1 MMRRLAA
8 LVAPAAL
15 ALAVGSAAPAAACPP
30 PSVEV
35 LFHSCWGDEA
45 RLAVAL
51 LPEDLP
57 LPPAPEAGRRLVVT
71 GAYTAREP
79 RADGYPK
86 PVGLF
91 VQAGRV
97 INPNLGRMDGV
108 LITDPASGK
117 PALHHRTRVPLGDGR
132 YDLTRLEE
140 RRVFLDRA
148 VAAGLSVLQ
157 SHLLIVDG
165 RVDVREQEG
174 APAFVRRLL
183 FTDAD
188 GFGIYQT
195 TASLTLLEAAGQLAA
210 EHAPR
215 LALNLDMG
223 SYDYCRIAE
232 GGTETGCGLLGNV
245 DPGKLSNLLVLS
257 LE

>member
-1 MMRRLAA
+1 MTRRLAA

-15 ALAVGSAAPAAACPP
+15 ALIVGSAAPAAACPP
-30 PSVEV
+30 PSAEV
-35 LFHSCWGDEA
+35 LFHSCWGEA
-45 RLAVAL
+45 RLVVAL

-57 LPPAPEAGRRLVVT
+57 LPAAPAAGRRLVVT

-79 RADGYPK
+79 RADGHPK

-91 VQAGRV
+91 VQVGRV

-108 LITDPASGK
+108 LITDPASGR
-117 PALHHRTRVPLGDGR
+117 PALHHRTRVPLGDRR
-132 YDLTRLEE
+132 YDLTRLDE

-195 TASLTLLEAAGQLAA
+195 TAPLTLLEAAGQLAA
-210 EHAPR
+210 KHAPR

-232 GGTETGCGLLGNV
+232 GGSETGCGLLGAG
-245 DPGKLSNLLVLS
+245 DTGKLSNLLVLT
-257 LE
+257 LK